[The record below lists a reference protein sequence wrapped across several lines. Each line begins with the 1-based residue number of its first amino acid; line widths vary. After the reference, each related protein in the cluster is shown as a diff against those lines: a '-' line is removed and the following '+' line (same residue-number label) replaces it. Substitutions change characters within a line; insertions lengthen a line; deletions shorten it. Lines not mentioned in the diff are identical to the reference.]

1 MKILVAHNRYQGR
14 GGEDMV
20 FEAEVAL
27 LRDAGHAVE
36 TLIVSN
42 DSIDSLATRVRATLR
57 VANNPDGVRVMAA
70 AIDRFRPDVVHIHN
84 FFPLLSPAVID
95 LCREKRVAAVVTLHN
110 YRTICAGGML
120 LRDGRICHKC
130 VNGSNL
136 WGVVHRCYRDSLVGS
151 AASAWMVSQHQHRG
165 TWTRPGVRLIA
176 LTRFAK
182 DTFVQAGF
190 RAELI
195 DVKPNFM
202 QDPGAPD
209 FSAPRDGVLYLGR
222 LSPEKGVDALLRAA
236 AKGGFP
242 LRVAG
247 SGPEESRLR
256 AMAPPNVTFL
266 GQLTHQ
272 QVMTELSRTR
282 ALVVPSLW
290 YEGFP
295 LVIVEAFGRGTP
307 VIASALGGPGE
318 VVTHQDTGL
327 LSEPGNVNA
336 LATNVKRMLA
346 GDSFAADCGRRAR
359 AEFLALYTPEPNLRA
374 LEMVYRSAI
383 EAYSA
388 G

>member
-1 MKILVAHNRYQGR
+1 
-14 GGEDMV
+14 
-20 FEAEVAL
+20 
-27 LRDAGHAVE
+27 
-36 TLIVSN
+36 
-42 DSIDSLATRVRATLR
+42 
-57 VANNPDGVRVMAA
+57 
-70 AIDRFRPDVVHIHN
+70 
-84 FFPLLSPAVID
+84 
-95 LCREKRVAAVVTLHN
+95 
-110 YRTICAGGML
+110 
-120 LRDGRICHKC
+120 
-130 VNGSNL
+130 
-136 WGVVHRCYRDSLVGS
+136 
-151 AASAWMVSQHQHRG
+151 
-165 TWTRPGVRLIA
+165 
-176 LTRFAK
+176 
-182 DTFVQAGF
+182 
-190 RAELI
+190 
-195 DVKPNFM
+195 
-202 QDPGAPD
+202 
-209 FSAPRDGVLYLGR
+209 
-222 LSPEKGVDALLRAA
+222 
-236 AKGGFP
+236 
-242 LRVAG
+242 
-247 SGPEESRLR
+247 
-256 AMAPPNVTFL
+256 MAPPNVTFL